1 MANTFLHR
9 LRSSWV
15 VRQWDKL
22 LFLAIFAAF
31 FVFSPNGQ
39 FMARISSGGS
49 PINRLLPFP
58 TLAPAPYPVNKTGM
72 YPGLEISAT
81 GAVVYDLVS
90 GVTLFGRNTDVSLF
104 PASTTKIMTAL
115 VSLEHYD
122 LDEVVTVATVANSGA
137 VMGLIPGEQITVEN
151 LLYGALVQSGNDA
164 AWALAEYF
172 PGARPPSLRSGA
184 SGQGV
189 PAFVNAMN
197 VKARELHLTNSHFT
211 NPVGF
216 DDPNHIMTA
225 IDLTRLAAFAL
236 TNKTIAKIVAIPQIT
251 ISDVSHT
258 RFHPLTNVN
267 TLLGKIPGVAGIKT
281 GWTEEAGENLVTLV
295 ERNGH
300 RIVIVV
306 LKSQNRF
313 SDTET
318 LINWVFGNYDWQ
330 DFGLNNVN

>member
-1 MANTFLHR
+1 MPNSIINRFRT
-9 LRSSWV
+9 SWI

-22 LFLAIFAAF
+22 LFLLIFSVW
-31 FVFSPNGQ
+31 FVFSPGSQ
-39 FMARISSGGS
+39 IYTKMSAVGS
-49 PINRLLPFP
+49 PIHRLLPFP
-58 TLAPAPYPVNKTGM
+58 TPTQAPYPINKSGV

-81 GAVVYDLVS
+81 GVVVYDLVS
-90 GVTLFGRNTDVSLF
+90 GVTLFGRNTEVSLF

-115 VSLEHYD
+115 VALDHYN
-122 LDEVVTVATVANSGA
+122 LDEIVKVATVANSGA
-137 VMGLIPGEQITVEN
+137 VMGLVPGEEITVEN

-164 AWALAEYF
+164 AWALAEHF
-172 PGARPPSLRSGA
+172 PG
-184 SGQGV
+184 GV
-189 PAFVNAMN
+189 PAFVTAMN
-197 VKARELHLTNSHFT
+197 EKAKNLHLTNSFFT

-216 DDPNHIMTA
+216 DDPNHVMTA

-251 ISDVSHT
+251 ISDVTHT

-300 RIVIVV
+300 RVVIVV

-313 SDTET
+313 VDTEM
-318 LINWVFGNYDWQ
+318 LINWVFATYEWQ
-330 DFGLNNVN
+330 SFSPPS